1 MASAIGCLTYVEGA
15 GLTGSTFLLS
25 FTTGA
30 GAGAGAD
37 YAGFSSLF
45 FN

>member
-30 GAGAGAD
+30 GAGAD